1 MELGNPGFVRA
12 ALPHH
17 PQHSDFPEK
26 AECLAG
32 LQSFR
37 FVRYIGLSHR
47 SCPFTDGGQRRRR
60 GLHNAAS
67 SRPLKLHFSAQK
79 SRNSASF
86 AARSGR
92 QILQWVRPRQCL
104 VRQPDSRLHL
114 RIALR
119 QCLHVCEKS
128 PPLRLRDVAPW
139 RIDKADHRCL
149 GTDCAQRASG
159 ALLNPTAELPFAGPC
174 GQLPSL
180 LRAAKIQAR
189 RRHQGRSERGRVRFG
204 RMAEAARRRQ

>member
-1 MELGNPGFVRA
+1 MDN
-12 ALPHH
+12 
-17 PQHSDFPEK
+17 
-26 AECLAG
+26 
-32 LQSFR
+32 
-37 FVRYIGLSHR
+37 
-47 SCPFTDGGQRRRR
+47 T
-60 GLHNAAS
+60 AS
-67 SRPLKLHFSAQK
+67 SRPLKLRFSAKK

-139 RIDKADHRCL
+139 RIDKADHRCRAL
-149 GTDCAQRASG
+149 TAQRASG
-159 ALLNPTAELPFAGPC
+159 VLLNPTAELPFAGPC

-180 LRAAKIQAR
+180 LRAAKIQVR
-189 RRHQGRSERGRVRFG
+189 RRHKGRSERGRVRFV
-204 RMAEAARRRQ
+204 RMAEASRGK